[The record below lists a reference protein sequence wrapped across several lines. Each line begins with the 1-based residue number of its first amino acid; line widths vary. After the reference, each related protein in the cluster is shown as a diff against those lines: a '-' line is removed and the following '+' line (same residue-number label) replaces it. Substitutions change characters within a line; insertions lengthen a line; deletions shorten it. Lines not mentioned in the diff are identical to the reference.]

1 MKRAPIRMVCSRL
14 TSLGIMLVL
23 GVVGGGPPTALP
35 KVLVDPPP
43 PCQETRAAQPFPS
56 IRMELLIDRLTKPVG
71 LVHAGDGS
79 GRLFIV
85 EQFGTIR
92 VWQKGS
98 LRSQPF
104 LDLEDKVITGGEM
117 GLLGLAFH
125 PHFKE
130 NGRLFVN
137 YNSKEGGKEGS
148 LNTVI
153 AEFRIGPDPTQTD
166 PTSER
171 TILEISQPYSNHKG
185 GHLAFGPDGMLYIG
199 MGDGGA
205 GNDPHN
211 HGQST
216 STLLGKMLRIDVDK
230 PEGGKAYGIP
240 PDNPFVEQPK
250 TRSEIWAYGLRNP
263 WRYSFD
269 ALTGLLYAGD
279 VGQNHR
285 EEIDV
290 VRKGRNYG
298 WRIMEGTICTPGVNP
313 ECEKSGL
320 ELPIVDYPRSEGT
333 VVIGGYV
340 YRGKAVSGLCG
351 VYVYGDYGSGRIFGL
366 RYDGRS
372 VTAKQT
378 LLETRRPI
386 TSFGEDEQREL
397 YVVDHK
403 GEVLKIVHVAP

>member
-1 MKRAPIRMVCSRL
+1 MRRLLSILLIGSLFLGIGPDAFAHAAEVALSVCRDSPASGSFPPIRLEPVARGLSN
-14 TSLGIMLVL
+14 
-23 GVVGGGPPTALP
+23 
-35 KVLVDPPP
+35 
-43 PCQETRAAQPFPS
+43 
-56 IRMELLIDRLTKPVG
+56 PVG
-71 LVHAGDGS
+71 LVHAGDGT

-85 EQFGTIR
+85 EQPGMIR
-92 VWQKGS
+92 VLEKGT
-98 LRSQPF
+98 LRKQPF
-104 LDLEDKVITGGEM
+104 LDLKDKVLMGGEM

-137 YNSKEGGKEGS
+137 YNSKVNGTVGG
-148 LNTVI
+148 LNTII
-153 AEFRIGPDPTQTD
+153 AEFRVGRNAERVDPAT
-166 PTSER
+166 ER

-199 MGDGGA
+199 TGDGGK
-205 GNDPHN
+205 GNDPHDN
-211 HGQST
+211 GQSPG
-216 STLLGKMLRIDVDK
+216 TLLGKMLRIDVDK

-240 PDNPFVEQPK
+240 PDNPFVGQPK
-250 TRSEIWAYGLRNP
+250 ARSEIWAYGLRNP

-279 VGQNHR
+279 VGQNER

-298 WRIMEGTICTPGVNP
+298 WRIMEGTICTPGVNS

-320 ELPIVDYPRSEGT
+320 ELPIHDYPRSEGF

-340 YRGKAVSGLCG
+340 YRGKTFSGLCG
-351 VYVYGDYGSGRIFGL
+351 VYVYGDYGNGRISGL

-372 VTAKQT
+372 VTANST
-378 LLETRRPI
+378 LLETQRRI
-386 TSFGEDEQREL
+386 SSFGEDEQHEL

-403 GEVLKIVHVAP
+403 GEVLKIVSAKP